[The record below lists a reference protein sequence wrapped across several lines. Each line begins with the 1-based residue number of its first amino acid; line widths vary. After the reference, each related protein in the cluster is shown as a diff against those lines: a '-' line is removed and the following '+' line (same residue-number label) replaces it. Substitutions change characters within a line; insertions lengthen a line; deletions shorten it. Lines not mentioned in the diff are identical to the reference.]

1 MYFLYI
7 LRCSDGSLYVGI
19 TNDLENRIKV
29 HNAGKGAKYTRSKG
43 PVVLVYSE
51 KHNNHKEA
59 AKRESQIKGWNKEK
73 KENLIKYGEPGV

>member
-7 LRCSDGSLYVGI
+7 LRCSDASLYVGI
-19 TNDLENRIKV
+19 TNDLENRTKV

-51 KHNNHKEA
+51 KHDNHKEA
-59 AKRESQIKGWNKEK
+59 AKREFQIKGWNKEK
-73 KENLIKYGEPGV
+73 KENLIKYGKPSV